1 VAGCCTIWTMRS
13 KRKPRRQSRRPSSAA
28 RGYDAVWQKV
38 RKVHLRQFPDCV
50 VCGDPGNEVDHI
62 QSVRE
67 RPDLR
72 LEAANLRTLC
82 KRHHSRRTVMD
93 QGFHKGKTIRQ
104 PAGEDGLPTDPKHP
118 WNKT

>member
-1 VAGCCTIWTMRS
+1 MRA
-13 KRKPRRQSRRPSSAA
+13 KRKPRRSAARPSSTD

-38 RKVHLRQFPDCV
+38 RAHHLRRFPDCE
-50 VCGDPGNEVDHI
+50 VCGCPGNEVDHI

-72 LEAANLRTLC
+72 LEKSNLRTLC

-93 QGFHKGKTIRQ
+93 QGFHKGKSIRQ
-104 PAGEDGLPTDPKHP
+104 PASADGLPTDPNHP
-118 WNKT
+118 WNK